1 MKRVSNSML
10 IFVTILAFVAVTSLS
25 GCSTAGALTG
35 LIGSK
40 PEISAQAGAENT
52 KQTVGLNNK
61 VDQSSEVETTIRD
74 SKVGKVDSSNGKKT
88 SASSITAETIKADK
102 IEIRNSDGEAFGIA
116 AGFFVAGLIAGSSA
130 VAYLATRRRNNKG
143 A

>member
-1 MKRVSNSML
+1 MKRVNNSTLIMITLITASML
-10 IFVTILAFVAVTSLS
+10 SLS

-74 SKVGKVDSSNGKKT
+74 SKVGAVDSSNGKKT

-102 IEIRNSDGEAFGIA
+102 IEIRNDAYSWEMAGGMFVTGLMFGA
-116 AGFFVAGLIAGSSA
+116 AA
-130 VAYLATRRRNNKG
+130 VAVYATRRRNKG

>member
-1 MKRVSNSML
+1 MKKS
-10 IFVTILAFVAVTSLS
+10 ILACCVLWGVCLLS
-25 GCSTAGALTG
+25 GCSATSALTG

-61 VDQSSEVETTIRD
+61 VDQSSEVETTIKD

-88 SASSITAETIKADK
+88 SASSITADTIKADK
-102 IEIRNSDGEAFGIA
+102 IEIRNSDGGEI
-116 AGFFVAGLIAGSSA
+116 AGFVALFCAVLALLLFGGLVFRI
-130 VAYLATRRRNNKG
+130 RNYNKG

>member
-1 MKRVSNSML
+1 MKKS
-10 IFVTILAFVAVTSLS
+10 ILACCVLWGVCLLS
-25 GCSTAGALTG
+25 GCSATSALTG

-61 VDQSSEVETTIRD
+61 VDQSSEVETTIKD

-88 SASSITAETIKADK
+88 SASSITADTIKADK
-102 IEIRNSDGEAFGIA
+102 IEIRNSDGGEV
-116 AGFFVAGLIAGSSA
+116 AGFVALFCAVLALLLFGGLAFRI
-130 VAYLATRRRNNKG
+130 RNYNKG

>member
-1 MKRVSNSML
+1 MKKSVLTCCVLWGIIM
-10 IFVTILAFVAVTSLS
+10 LS
-25 GCSTAGALTG
+25 GCSASSALTG

-61 VDQSSEVETTIRD
+61 VDQSSESETTIKD
-74 SKVGKVDSSNGKKT
+74 STVGKVDSSSQKKV
-88 SASSITAETIKADK
+88 SASSISANSIKADR
-102 IEIRNSDGEAFGIA
+102 IEIKNSDSDTWSLTALAACIA
-116 AGFFVAGLIAGSSA
+116 LITGVLIGARYGVS
-130 VAYLATRRRNNKG
+130 RNNKG